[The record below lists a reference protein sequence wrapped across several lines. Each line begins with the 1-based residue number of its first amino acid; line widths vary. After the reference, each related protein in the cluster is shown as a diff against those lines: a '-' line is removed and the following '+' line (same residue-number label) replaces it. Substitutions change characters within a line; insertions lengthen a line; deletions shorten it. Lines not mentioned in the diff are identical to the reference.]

1 MSGGS
6 KLLKSRLLGPAL
18 ELWSGAGPEILHF
31 YMVTTFWEALIQR
44 INVVPV
50 IYRYFLYRYLYQPPM
65 CLEITLWFQ
74 MMNHV
79 SCHDGSSFSS
89 YFLIFSP
96 TINRHL
102 LFSPIVNCINASDS
116 PVPRISLY
124 PYILQ
129 FLLKEEENRLSLLLH
144 WLDLW
149 VALVSRM
156 RQMEQCA
163 SSQTR
168 SRQSL
173 HGSALQH
180 CEEDKPE
187 LAGQPQEE
195 DETGRAE
202 LSWISSLPSWSRV
215 KLSVNPQTGKNPAMI
230 SHTQLRWVMPH

>member
-1 MSGGS
+1 MWFLSSIDTFYTGTFTNH
-6 KLLKSRLLGPAL
+6 LCKS
-18 ELWSGAGPEILHF
+18 
-31 YMVTTFWEALIQR
+31 
-44 INVVPV
+44 
-50 IYRYFLYRYLYQPPM
+50 
-65 CLEITLWFQ
+65 LEITLWFQ

-129 FLLKEEENRLSLLLH
+129 FLLKEKEKNRLSLLLH

-202 LSWISSLPSWSRV
+202 LSWMSSLPSWSRV